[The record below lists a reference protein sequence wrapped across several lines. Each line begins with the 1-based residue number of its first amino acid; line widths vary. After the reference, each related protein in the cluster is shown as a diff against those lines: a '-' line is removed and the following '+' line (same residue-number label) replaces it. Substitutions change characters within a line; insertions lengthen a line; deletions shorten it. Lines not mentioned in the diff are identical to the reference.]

1 MKGGVV
7 HLQHASNLEDA
18 SARKVMLAKNAARKW
33 NTNVSDIVWKVVP
46 QEIVP
51 ALNME
56 NHVKKVNIVFK
67 SELELKTKV
76 FKLEFTM
83 LLVLFFWEKFNVKE
97 KKIIWY
103 SLFENHSNLVLSFMI
118 LSILGINF
126 QCLSKKN
133 PTLSPVVNIVREKIS
148 NLFYSIM
155 DTQK

>member
-56 NHVKKVNIVFK
+56 SHVKKVNIVFK

-83 LLVLFFWEKFNVKE
+83 LLVFFSWVKFNVK
-97 KKIIWY
+97 KKDSFDI
-103 SLFENHSNLVLSFMI
+103 LFWKS
-118 LSILGINF
+118 
-126 QCLSKKN
+126 
-133 PTLSPVVNIVREKIS
+133 
-148 NLFYSIM
+148 
-155 DTQK
+155 